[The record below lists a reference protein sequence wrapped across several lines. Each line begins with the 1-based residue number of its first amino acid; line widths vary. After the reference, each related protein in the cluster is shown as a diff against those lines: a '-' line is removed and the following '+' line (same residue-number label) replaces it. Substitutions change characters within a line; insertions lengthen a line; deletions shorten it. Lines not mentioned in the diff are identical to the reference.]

1 VLRDPRLALR
11 LGAVATRIVFS
22 GRRAT
27 GVQFRHRGAIVTAH
41 ADREVIV
48 TAGAF
53 ATPQLLMLSGIGPA
67 DALRRHGIDV
77 RADVPGVGANLQDHH
92 EVPVMAATRGA
103 FGYYGEDR
111 GLRMLRN
118 GLRYLLF
125 RTGPVT
131 SNGVEA
137 CAFVDP
143 GHAGGGPSLQVYC
156 VPTIYADR
164 GNVAVAATH
173 GVTLNACLLRPRA
186 RGSVRLASADPRDRP
201 LIDSAFLCDD
211 EDMRLSIAGLRFSRE
226 VLASPPLRSMIDRE
240 LLPGPAIVA
249 DADLRE
255 HCKRTVKTNYHPVG
269 TCRMGRDDD
278 PLAVL
283 DPDLRVRGVEGLRV
297 FDASMMPNV
306 VSGNTNAAVMAVA
319 DRAVARMM
327 QASRPST
334 SHARA
339 ARPGAGTHRQPAAPS
354 QPA

>member
-1 VLRDPRLALR
+1 
-11 LGAVATRIVFS
+11 
-22 GRRAT
+22 
-27 GVQFRHRGAIVTAH
+27 
-41 ADREVIV
+41 
-48 TAGAF
+48 
-53 ATPQLLMLSGIGPA
+53 
-67 DALRRHGIDV
+67 
-77 RADVPGVGANLQDHH
+77 
-92 EVPVMAATRGA
+92 
-103 FGYYGEDR
+103 
-111 GLRMLRN
+111 
-118 GLRYLLF
+118 
-125 RTGPVT
+125 
-131 SNGVEA
+131 
-137 CAFVDP
+137 
-143 GHAGGGPSLQVYC
+143 

-354 QPA
+354 RPA